1 MSATE
6 TIVST
11 DPNMSDKRGTQCCAF
26 GCSKCKKKGARSD
39 SDSDDSSDDESE
51 EKKQFTRTLHLYMQV

>member
-26 GCSKCKKKGARSD
+26 GCSKRKKKGAK

-51 EKKQFTRTLHLYMQV
+51 EKKQFTWTLHLYMQV